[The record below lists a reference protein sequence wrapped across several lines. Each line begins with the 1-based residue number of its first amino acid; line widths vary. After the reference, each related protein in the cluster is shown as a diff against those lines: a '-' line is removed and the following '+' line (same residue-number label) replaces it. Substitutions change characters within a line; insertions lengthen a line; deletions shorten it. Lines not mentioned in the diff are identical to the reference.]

1 MMSDRRLL
9 FVAPA
14 SIPVNGAEAIVN
26 VKLLKLLVS
35 KGYKIDLISK
45 KAKWEHYPL
54 MQEEE
59 LQRSLSSVTV
69 IEIEN
74 RLSIRTIWYHIMAWF
89 RFGVVFKGAYWA
101 FIASN
106 TVKKLVRSNH
116 YLCVITKNIPSE
128 LVGYWAKVRYGI
140 PWAATWNDPYP
151 RERFPEPYS
160 KGPHT
165 RLWLLKRPLIKKMRM
180 ADAHIFPSARLRDYM
195 QGYLKCDAGKTYIIP
210 HIVEPLR
217 RMDVQS
223 DGVLK
228 ICYIGCLNEVRQ
240 PWTTIEALDA
250 FHKKNCAF
258 NFKVDFIG
266 TTASGTKEEIKS
278 RGLEDIVRVFPPV
291 SYSES
296 LDLLQK
302 YDLALIIE
310 APCPEGVFLPSK
322 VSDAMAAGLSVFAI
336 SPAVGV
342 LHDLF
347 ENGYIHYFSDVTRL
361 ESIVEGLDAIASD
374 FLAGRLGRTAVPTDF
389 LPEYVGNQYERIFQ
403 VIG

>member
-1 MMSDRRLL
+1 MMSERRLL

-45 KAKWEHYPL
+45 KARWEHYPL

-74 RLSIRTIWYHIMAWF
+74 RVSLRTIWYHFMAWL

-101 FIASN
+101 FIASK
-106 TVKKLVRSNH
+106 TVKKLVRKNH
-116 YLCVITKNIPSE
+116 YQCVITKNIPSE
-128 LVGYWAKVRYGI
+128 LVGYWAKLRYGI

-151 RERFPEPYS
+151 RERFPEPYGR
-160 KGPHT
+160 GPHA
-165 RLWLLKRPLIKKMRM
+165 RLGMLKRPLIKKMRM

-195 QGYLKCDAGKTYIIP
+195 QGYLKCDAGKTYVIP
-210 HIVEPLR
+210 HIAEPVGR
-217 RMDVQS
+217 KQAQS

-228 ICYIGCLNEVRQ
+228 ICYIGSLNEARQ

-250 FHKKNCAF
+250 FHRNNGTFA
-258 NFKVDFIG
+258 FKVDIIG
-266 TTASGTKEEIKS
+266 TTPSGIKEEISS
-278 RGLEDIVRVFPPV
+278 RDLEGIVSVFPPV

-322 VSDAMAAGLSVFAI
+322 VCDAMAAGLSVFAV

-347 ENGYIHYFSDVTRL
+347 ENRYIQYFSDVTRPD
-361 ESIVEGLDAIASD
+361 SILEGLDAIASD
-374 FLAGRLGRTAVPTDF
+374 FTAGRLGSTAVPSEF
-389 LPEYVGNQYERIFQ
+389 LPESVSNQYERIFQ
-403 VIG
+403 VIS